1 MLFMGFSRQ
10 EYQSGLPLPSPVD
23 HVLSELSTRT
33 HPSWVSHSLAH
44 SFIELNKAV
53 VHVINLIS
61 FLWLWFSF
69 GLPSEG
75 LGKRHPDGRDWLRV
89 KLGLVLMGKA
99 MLSKS
104 LIQFS
109 VDVQGYVP
117 SLLFSLRSNYGGGN
131 EENGD
136 LLQKVLCIHY
146 HTQYPWPCSRSAPPY
161 TSTRDSWTCTDKSG
175 PVSFGVTA
183 PFSWVLMCTRFL
195 CVCVPQESVSPVLC
209 KFCIQ
214 SHSSPKSNALGVLP
228 GTQVGKSV
236 VVPRSSLTVR
246 EFLWYNYSAV
256 SGLSTW
262 RLSGGVNG
270 ELLQEGLC
278 HTLVCCNQSPRACSQ
293 PLLTRASVGDTRTLN
308 LWLRSWT
315 PYQQIEESRENH

>member
-1 MLFMGFSRQ
+1 M
-10 EYQSGLPLPSPVD
+10 
-23 HVLSELSTRT
+23 
-33 HPSWVSHSLAH
+33 HSLPH
-44 SFIELNKAV
+44 S
-53 VHVINLIS
+53 
-61 FLWLWFSF
+61 
-69 GLPSEG
+69 
-75 LGKRHPDGRDWLRV
+75 
-89 KLGLVLMGKA
+89 
-99 MLSKS
+99 
-104 LIQFS
+104 
-109 VDVQGYVP
+109 VP
-117 SLLFSLRSNYGGGN
+117 LT
-131 EENGD
+131 
-136 LLQKVLCIHY
+136 LQKVSPKLRLHQRLLDM
-146 HTQYPWPCSRSAPPY
+146 HRQVWASLFWGHCSFLL
-161 TSTRDSWTCTDKSG
+161 G
-175 PVSFGVTA
+175 PDVHKVF
-183 PFSWVLMCTRFL
+183 F

-256 SGLSTW
+256 SGLSAW

-308 LWLRSWT
+308 LWLRS
-315 PYQQIEESRENH
+315 